1 MDSAWK
7 KLARYGYAIGD
18 TIEDAAKGVIEGVTD
33 AAEGVVEGVTGAASA
48 TIDAG
53 ELPTIQSIVNLSLP
67 LFHR

>member
-53 ELPTIQSIVNLSLP
+53 ELDTIQSIVNLSLP